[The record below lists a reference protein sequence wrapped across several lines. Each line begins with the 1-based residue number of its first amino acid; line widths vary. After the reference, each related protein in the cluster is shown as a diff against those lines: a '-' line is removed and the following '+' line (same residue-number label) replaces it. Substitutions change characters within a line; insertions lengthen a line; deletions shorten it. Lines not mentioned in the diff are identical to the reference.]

1 MENYEE
7 ELNDFYNDSLKNDSD
22 LKLIIDEFKNIEY
35 DINSIETFDIKPV
48 LSKEVGIKTI
58 DIKKEIKNNKGL
70 F

>member
-1 MENYEE
+1 MENYED
-7 ELNDFYNDSLKNDSD
+7 ELNNFYSDSLKSDSD
-22 LKLIIDEFKNIEY
+22 LKLIIDEFENIDY
-35 DINSIETFDIKPV
+35 NTDGIETFDIKPV

>member
-22 LKLIIDEFKNIEY
+22 LKLIIDEFKNIDY